1 MAKIIKLTES
11 ELVKIVKRV
20 ISEGE
25 TLTEGALSSPS
36 VPSYKVISSNGW
48 LKDSNG
54 EYMCVKV
61 VTGSKTFAQGI
72 SNIKGDGNGAII
84 YPNDAMWGFGEL
96 DMTKDEVANVLKALK
111 AGQTSKTV
119 KTGATIY
126 IGKALVPWCKSQW
139 KS

>member
-11 ELVKIVKRV
+11 DLVRIVKRV

-36 VPSYKVISSNGW
+36 VPSYKVINSNGW

-54 EYMCVKV
+54 EFMCVKV
-61 VTGSKTFAQGI
+61 VSGKKIFAQGI
-72 SNIKGDGNGAII
+72 SNIKGDGNGATI
-84 YPNDAMWGFGEL
+84 YPNDAIWGL
-96 DMTKDEVANVLKALK
+96 DEIPMTKDEVTNILKALK

-119 KTGATIY
+119 KPAATIY
-126 IGKALVPWCKSQW
+126 IGKSLVPWCKSQW